1 MEIPL
6 LFQKN
11 QTLTTQF
18 NLDLNTSHVTGDS

>member
-11 QTLTTQF
+11 QILTTQF
-18 NLDLNTSHVTGDS
+18 DLDLNTSRVTGDS